1 LGRFD
6 VASFLSTLGSSSEA
20 LPAQMQLA
28 QELIEA
34 LPVPVFFKARDGRY
48 LGVNRAWEDFFGIKR
63 DEFLGKTVHELYPQ
77 SPGVA
82 EKHFAMDLELWNNP
96 GSQRYE
102 TPVTVRGGRVR
113 HTIYCKATFTGADGK
128 VAGLIGTILDI
139 TERKQ
144 AEQREA
150 IEHAATRLIAEAD
163 TLSEAIRGIIGV
175 VCQQLGWVCG
185 AHWTIQPGGRTLKRA
200 ETWTNGDPEIGAF
213 LDETHGMV
221 YAPAQSGLVR
231 RVLATGA
238 SVWIPD
244 VARDKAYLRAQS
256 AASAGLHGA
265 FALPV
270 LIGSE
275 VRGVIEFYSRDVSQL
290 DDWLLQLGTSV
301 GNQIGQLMARR
312 QAEGDLREAHEE
324 LSRRAQDLARSNAE
338 LEQFAYVASHD
349 LQEPLRMVSSYT
361 QLLLRRYS
369 KLFDDDAREF
379 MSYIVDG
386 AARMKQLIEDLLA
399 YSRVGTRGRD
409 PEPTEAEGALEQ
421 ALANLRAAI
430 ESSGA
435 AVTHDPLP
443 TVRADASQLTQ
454 LFQNLV
460 GNALKFRGAE
470 APRIHVGAAEKD
482 AEVVLSVRDNGIGID
497 PQYFERIFVIFQRLH
512 SKAEYEGTGIGLAIC
527 KKIVDRHGGRIWVE
541 SQPGRGS
548 TFYCTLPRVRE
559 GQAESQ
565 PTT

>member
-6 VASFLSTLGSSSEA
+6 VASFLSTLGKGSDE

-48 LGVNRAWEDFFGIKR
+48 LGVNRAWEEFFGITR
-63 DEFLGKTVHELYPQ
+63 EQFLGKTVHELYPQ

-82 EKHFAMDLELWNNP
+82 EKHFAMDLELWNHP

-102 TPVTVRGGRVR
+102 TPVTVHGGRVR
-113 HTIYCKATFTGADGK
+113 HTIYCKATFTGANGE

-163 TLSEAIRGIIGV
+163 TLSDAIRGIIGV
-175 VCQQLGWVCG
+175 ICEQLGWVCG
-185 AHWTIQPGGRTLKRA
+185 AHWSIQPGASTLKRS
-200 ETWTNGDPEIGAF
+200 ETWTNGDPAIGAF
-213 LDETHGMV
+213 LDATRGMV
-221 YAPAQSGLVR
+221 YAPAHSGLVR

-244 VARDKAYLRAQS
+244 VAREKEYLRARS
-256 AASAGLHGA
+256 AAAAGLHGA

-312 QAEGDLREAHEE
+312 QAEGELREAHEE

-369 KLFDDDAREF
+369 RLFDDDAREF

-409 PEPTEAEGALEQ
+409 PEPTDAQAALDQ

-430 ESSGA
+430 EASGA

-443 TVRADASQLTQ
+443 TVRADGSQLVQ

-460 GNALKFRGAE
+460 GNALKFRGGE
-470 APRIHVGAAEKD
+470 PPRIHVGAREKD

-527 KKIVDRHGGRIWVE
+527 KKIIDRHGGRIWVE
-541 SQPGRGS
+541 SQPGQGS

-559 GQAESQ
+559 GQAENK
-565 PTT
+565 PMT

>member
-6 VASFLSTLGSSSEA
+6 VASFLSTLGRGSDE
-20 LPAQMQLA
+20 LPAQMHLA

-48 LGVNRAWEDFFGIKR
+48 LGVNRAWEEFFGITR

-82 EKHFAMDLELWNNP
+82 EKHFAMDLELWNSP

-102 TPVTVRGGRVR
+102 TPVTVRGGQVR
-113 HTIYCKATFTGADGK
+113 HAIYCKATFTGADGG

-150 IEHAATRLIAEAD
+150 IGHAATRLIAEAD

-175 VCQQLGWVCG
+175 MCEQLGWVCG
-185 AHWTIQPGGRTLKRA
+185 AHWSIQPDGQTLKRA
-200 ETWTNGDPEIGAF
+200 ETWTSGDPAIGAF
-213 LDETHGMV
+213 LDATRGMV

-231 RVLATGA
+231 RVLATGT
-238 SVWIPD
+238 SVWIAD
-244 VARDKAYLRAQS
+244 VAREKEYLRAQS
-256 AASAGLHGA
+256 AAAAGLHGA

-275 VRGVIEFYSRDVSQL
+275 VRGVIEFYSRDVAQL

-312 QAEGDLREAHEE
+312 RAEAEVREAHEE

-369 KLFDDDAREF
+369 KLFDDDAKEF
-379 MSYIVDG
+379 MGYIVDG

-409 PEPTEAEGALEQ
+409 PEPTDAGAALEQ
-421 ALANLRAAI
+421 ALANLRASI
-430 ESSGA
+430 EASGA
-435 AVTHDPLP
+435 TVTHDPLP
-443 TVRADASQLTQ
+443 TVRADASQLVQ

-460 GNALKFRGAE
+460 GNALKFRGGE
-470 APRIHVGAAEKD
+470 APRIHVGAQEQA
-482 AEVVLSVRDNGIGID
+482 AEVELSVRDNGIGID

-527 KKIVDRHGGRIWVE
+527 KKIVDRHGGRIRVE

-548 TFYCTLPRVRE
+548 TFYCTLPRVLEER
-559 GQAESQ
+559 S
-565 PTT
+565 